1 MLDGNFG
8 AGNLGA
14 GNYGAGNFRACNLLD
29 GNLLNSTLRASNV
42 VVVVVG
48 CGAQNRKWSSH
59 IQISC

>member
-42 VVVVVG
+42 VVVVG